1 MKLIDEYTL
10 NLLKHLEVSRE
21 SSFTGFNI
29 AIKNKKTRSDRLK
42 FLLKKKLL
50 IQERGLYRMTERGIK
65 FLKILEKAEAIIG
78 EDPKSFYENYDR
90 VSYIFRN
97 YLNSYVSLLKKNFNN
112 NLISVILYGSVA
124 RGKWTYES
132 DIDLLLIF
140 SDEIVNLSG
149 FNKTLT
155 NITVTFEKT
164 LQLKDG
170 NNKTIY
176 CSLQEYPIFLNDLD
190 NIRTLF
196 YDIAM
201 DGIILYDRANVGFSF
216 IERINQRIVNKN
228 IKRIFVSDKDFYWK
242 RNNVE
247 FGELIEL

>member
-1 MKLIDEYTL
+1 MKLIDEYSL

-21 SSFTGFNI
+21 SSFTGLNF
-29 AIKNKKTRSDRLK
+29 AIKNKKTRSERLK

-65 FLKILEKAEAIIG
+65 FLKILEKAEAIIR
-78 EDPKSFYENYDR
+78 EENFYENYDR
-90 VSYIFRN
+90 VPYVFRN
-97 YLNSYVSLLKKNFNN
+97 YLNSYVSLLKENFND
-112 NLISVILYGSVA
+112 NLLSVILYGSVA

-140 SDEIVNLSG
+140 SDETVNLSG

-164 LQLKDG
+164 LQLKDR

-190 NIRTLF
+190 NFRTLF

-201 DGIILYDRANVGFSF
+201 DGIILYDRANVGFDF
-216 IERINQRIVNKN
+216 IERIKERILNKN
-228 IKRIFVSDKDFYWK
+228 IKRIFISDKDFYWK

>member
-1 MKLIDEYTL
+1 MKLIDEYSL

-21 SSFTGFNI
+21 SSFTGLNF
-29 AIKNKKTRSDRLK
+29 AIKNKKTRSERLK

-65 FLKILEKAEAIIG
+65 FLKILEKAEAIIR
-78 EDPKSFYENYDR
+78 EERIYENYDR
-90 VSYIFRN
+90 VPYIFRN

-155 NITVTFEKT
+155 KITVTFEKT
-164 LQLKDG
+164 LQLKDS

-190 NIRTLF
+190 NFRTLF

-201 DGIILYDRANVGFSF
+201 DGIILYDRVNVGLSF
-216 IERINQRIVNKN
+216 IERINKRILNKN
-228 IKRIFVSDKDFYWK
+228 IKRIFISDKNFYWK